1 MTEDNDKRVKIRA
14 DDVTGTAVE
23 WGIRAIES
31 PSDCDPE
38 DAAEAL
44 REAARKVEV
53 MGGRE

>member
-1 MTEDNDKRVKIRA
+1 MTRDNEIKIRA
-14 DDVTGTAVE
+14 EYLTGTAVE

-53 MGGRE
+53 MGGRD